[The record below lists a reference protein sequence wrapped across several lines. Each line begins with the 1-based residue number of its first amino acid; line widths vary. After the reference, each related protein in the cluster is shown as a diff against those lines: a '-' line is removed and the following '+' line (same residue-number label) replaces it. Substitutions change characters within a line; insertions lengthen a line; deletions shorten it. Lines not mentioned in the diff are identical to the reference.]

1 LSAVAIV
8 CGLSTPDADLLRTQ
22 NMAHLTKKLAS
33 TTPVTIWCDKLPGF
47 GVRVTS
53 GGHRSY
59 VMRYR
64 TEARTERLMTL
75 GRVEDMH
82 PDVARELARERF
94 KEIRHGADPKAER
107 DKRRDAPTVE
117 DLAKRFLA
125 EHAVKKRSST
135 AVNYELGFRL
145 HVLPRMGSMKVADV
159 TEEDVEKMHREMGET
174 PIAANRVVAALTKA
188 FNLAERWKWR
198 ARGTNP
204 CEFVE
209 DYPEETRQRILAPEE
224 VARLWEV
231 MGQSN
236 SVAAPLFKLLLL
248 TGCRTAEWRLA
259 LWSWLDL
266 ERGTLSL
273 PDRASKTGQRVV
285 SLAPEVVSLL
295 DALPRASVYVLPGE
309 TGGPMKGHQKAWR
322 SIRKAAGL
330 DDVRIHDL
338 RHTFGSWAHR
348 NGMSLKA
355 VADLLGHKQ
364 LSTSERYISGIGTEA
379 HRNATIVAGAIFGM
393 AEKRNGPSPKKGA
406 VAS

>member
-1 LSAVAIV
+1 
-8 CGLSTPDADLLRTQ
+8 
-22 NMAHLTKKLAS
+22 MAHLTKKLAE
-33 TTPVTIWCDKLPGF
+33 TTTATIWCDKLPGF

-59 VMRYR
+59 VIRYR
-64 TEARTERLMTL
+64 TEARTERLMTI
-75 GRVEDMH
+75 GRPAEMH

-94 KEIRHGADPKAER
+94 KEIRHGADPKADR
-107 DKRRDAPTVE
+107 DERRDAPTVA
-117 DLAKRFLA
+117 DLYERFKRDHVA
-125 EHAVKKRSST
+125 KKRSST
-135 AVNYELGFRL
+135 AVNYELCFDL
-145 HVLPRMGSMKVADV
+145 HILPRMGKKKVRDI
-159 TEEDVEKMHREMGET
+159 EDSDVEAMHQEMGET
-174 PIAANRVVAALTKA
+174 PFAANRTLAVLSKA
-188 FNLAERWKWR
+188 MRLAEKWKWR

-209 DYPEETRQRILAPEE
+209 RYEEEARTRILTQDEI
-224 VARLWEV
+224 ARLWEAIR
-231 MGQSN
+231 QSN
-236 SVAAPLFKLLLL
+236 SPVAPLFKLLLL
-248 TGCRTAEWRLA
+248 TGCRTGEWRLA
-259 LWSWLDL
+259 LWSWVDLDH
-266 ERGTLSL
+266 GTLSL
-273 PDRASKTGQRVV
+273 PDRASKTGARVV

-295 DALPRASVYVLPGE
+295 RSLPATSVYVLPGL
-309 TGGPMKGHQKAWR
+309 TGGPISGHQKAWR
-322 SIRKAAGL
+322 AIRKAAGL

-393 AEKRNGPSPKKGA
+393 ARKENGPSPKKGA

>member
-1 LSAVAIV
+1 
-8 CGLSTPDADLLRTQ
+8 
-22 NMAHLTKKLAS
+22 MAHLTKKLCS
-33 TTPVTIWCDKLPGF
+33 TTPATIWCDRLPGF
-47 GVRVTS
+47 GVRVTK
-53 GGHRSY
+53 GGHRSF

-64 TEARTERLMTL
+64 TASGTERLLTI
-75 GRVEDMH
+75 GRVAELH
-82 PDVARELARERF
+82 PDEARDLAVERF
-94 KEIRHGADPKAER
+94 KEIRHGADPKADR
-107 DKRRDAPTVE
+107 DKRRDAPTVK
-117 DLAKRFLA
+117 DLAARFLA
-125 EHAVKKRSST
+125 EHAVKKRAST

-159 TEEDVEKMHREMGET
+159 SDEDVEKMHREMGET
-174 PIAANRVVAALTKA
+174 PIAANRVVAALSKA

-209 DYPEETRQRILAPEE
+209 DYPEETRQRILAPDE
-224 VARLWEV
+224 VARLWEA
-231 MGQSN
+231 MRQSN
-236 SVAAPLFKLLLL
+236 SVAAPLFQLLLL
-248 TGCRTAEWRLA
+248 TGCRTGEWRKA
-259 LWSWLDL
+259 LWSWVDL

-295 DALPRASVYVLPGE
+295 DALPRASVFVLPGE
-309 TGGPMKGHQKAWR
+309 TGGPMSGHQKAWR
-322 SIRKAAGL
+322 AIRTAAGL

-393 AEKRNGPSPKKGA
+393 TGKENGPNPKKGA

>member
-1 LSAVAIV
+1 
-8 CGLSTPDADLLRTQ
+8 
-22 NMAHLTKKLAS
+22 MAHLTKKLVE
-33 TTPVTIWCDKLPGF
+33 TTTETIWCDKLPSF
-47 GVRVTS
+47 GVRVYP
-53 GGHRSY
+53 GGARSY
-59 VMRYR
+59 VIRYR
-64 TEARTERLMTL
+64 TEARTERILTI
-75 GRVEDMH
+75 GRVADLH
-82 PDVARELARERF
+82 PDIARELAREKF

-107 DKRRDAPTVE
+107 DKRRDAPSVE

-125 EHAVKKRSST
+125 EHAVKKRAST

-159 TEEDVEKMHREMGET
+159 TDEDVEKMHREMMET
-174 PIAANRVVAALTKA
+174 PIAANRVVAVLSKA

-209 DYPEETRQRILAPEE
+209 DYPEEGRQRILSEEE

-231 MGQSN
+231 MRHSN
-236 SVAAPLFKLLLL
+236 SVAAPLFQLLLL
-248 TGCRTAEWRLA
+248 TGCRTGEWRKA
-259 LWSWLDL
+259 LWSWVDL

-295 DALPRASVYVLPGE
+295 DALPRASVFVLPGE
-309 TGGPMKGHQKAWR
+309 TGGPMSGHQKAWR
-322 SIRKAAGL
+322 AIRKAAGL

-393 AEKRNGPSPKKGA
+393 TGKRNGPNPKKGA

>member
-1 LSAVAIV
+1 
-8 CGLSTPDADLLRTQ
+8 
-22 NMAHLTKKLAS
+22 MAHLTKKLAETTTS
-33 TTPVTIWCDKLPGF
+33 TVWDDRLPGF

-59 VMRYR
+59 VIRYR
-64 TEARTERLMTL
+64 TEARTDRLMTI
-75 GRVEDMH
+75 GRVSEMH
-82 PDVARELARERF
+82 PEDARHLAQERF
-94 KEIRHGADPKAER
+94 REIRQGLDPKADR
-107 DKRRDAPTVE
+107 DKRRDAPTMAQ
-117 DLAKRFLA
+117 LAARFIA
-125 EHAVKKRSST
+125 EHSVKKRAST
-135 AVNYELGFRL
+135 AVNYEIAFRL
-145 HVLPRMGSMKVADV
+145 HVLPRMGTMKVRDV
-159 TEEDVEKMHREMGET
+159 SEEDVEKMHREMGET
-174 PIAANRVVAALTKA
+174 PIAANRAVAALSKA
-188 FNLAERWKWR
+188 FSLAERWRWR
-198 ARGTNP
+198 DRGTNP
-204 CEFVE
+204 CDFVE
-209 DYPEETRQRILAPEE
+209 DYPEETRQRILTPEE

-231 MGQSN
+231 LRGSN
-236 SVAAPLFKLLLL
+236 SVASPLFKLLLL

-259 LWSWLDL
+259 LWSWVDLDA
-266 ERGTLSL
+266 GTLSL

-322 SIRKAAGL
+322 AIRKAAGL

-364 LSTSERYISGIGTEA
+364 LSTSERYISGIGSEA

-393 AEKRNGPSPKKGA
+393 GNKNGPRPKKGA

>member
-1 LSAVAIV
+1 
-8 CGLSTPDADLLRTQ
+8 
-22 NMAHLTKKLAS
+22 MAHLTKKLAS
-33 TTPVTIWCDKLPGF
+33 TTPVTVWDDRLPGF
-47 GVRVTS
+47 GVRVTK

-59 VMRYR
+59 VIRYR
-64 TEARTERLMTL
+64 TEARTDRLMTIA
-75 GRVEDMH
+75 RVAEMH
-82 PDVARELARERF
+82 PDDARELAQEKF
-94 KEIRHGADPKAER
+94 KEIRQGADPKTER
-107 DKRRDAPTVE
+107 DKRRDAPTVR
-117 DLAKRFLA
+117 DLSERFIA
-125 EHAVKKRSST
+125 EHSVKKRAST
-135 AVNYELGFRL
+135 AVNYEIAFRL

-159 TEEDVEKMHREMGET
+159 TEEDVEKMHREMGKT
-174 PIAANRVVAALTKA
+174 PIAANRAVAALTKA

-209 DYPEETRQRILAPEE
+209 DYPEEVRQRILTTEE

-231 MGQSN
+231 LRQSN

-259 LWSWLDL
+259 LWSWVDL

-285 SLAPEVVSLL
+285 SLAPDVVSLL
-295 DALPRASVYVLPGE
+295 DALPRTSVYVLPGE

-322 SIRKAAGL
+322 AIRKAAGL
-330 DDVRIHDL
+330 EDVRVHDL

-348 NGMSLKA
+348 NGLGLKA

-364 LSTSERYISGIGTEA
+364 LSTSERYITGIGSEA
-379 HRNATIVAGAIFGM
+379 HRNATIVADALFGM
-393 AEKRNGPSPKKGA
+393 AGKGNGPSPKKGA